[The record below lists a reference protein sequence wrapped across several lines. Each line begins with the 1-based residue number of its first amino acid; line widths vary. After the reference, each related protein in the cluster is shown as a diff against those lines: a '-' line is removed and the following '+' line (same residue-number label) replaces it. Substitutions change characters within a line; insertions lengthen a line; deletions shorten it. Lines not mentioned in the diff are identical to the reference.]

1 MDVLAH
7 PNINANNPK
16 LIISCVLH
24 YGEIHCNTESNV
36 IEKHKKIFSR
46 CVCSPPLRNPSLSS
60 SPLLFS
66 CHITGTVAVT
76 TTKIRNRSP
85 VNNAQ
90 PIVLFS
96 CHVTETATTA
106 TTKTRARLRTW
117 TPTQRHCAFLLSHH
131 RNHGNNNN
139 KNKGQIEAMNATL
152 APSCSSPA
160 TSPKSQQQQ

>member
-66 CHITGTVAVT
+66 CHIIGTVIAIA
-76 TTKIRNRSP
+76 TKIRNRSAVIDAP
-85 VNNAQ
+85 D
-90 PIVLFS
+90 
-96 CHVTETATTA
+96 
-106 TTKTRARLRTW
+106 
-117 TPTQRHCAFLLSHH
+117 HCALLLLCRQNRSS
-131 RNHGNNNN
+131 NNNSN
-139 KNKGQIEAMNATL
+139 KNKVSFSLNCNLLFSSCFPFGIMNRVL
-152 APSCSSPA
+152 ISPHL
-160 TSPKSQQQQ
+160 